1 MTASVALTVQASGQ
15 LATVTLSNP
24 GKQNAISVAMWQE
37 LRRVFLALQ
46 FEPGL
51 RCIVLRGADGHFA
64 AGADISEFAGFRFEE
79 PSLRHYHEQIIAPA
93 LDAIWQCD
101 VPIIAAIEGSC
112 VGGGL
117 EIAACCDL
125 RIATS
130 DASFGAPIAK
140 LGFAMAPLELH
151 AVVRA
156 VGFANARELL
166 LFGGLWTAQQALDR
180 GLLAAVVNATEL
192 IADIDN
198 RKSQVLKLSAQS
210 LRLNKQTLRAF
221 SQAQLPPS
229 TALAL
234 SADAA
239 TFAYAAT
246 ADHREGIA
254 AFLAKRAPKFS

>member
-1 MTASVALTVQASGQ
+1 MAGSVDLSYTANGQ
-15 LATVTLSNP
+15 LARVTLANP
-24 GKQNAISVAMWQE
+24 GKQNAISVAMWQK

-64 AGADISEFAGFRFEE
+64 AGADISEFADFRFEE

-125 RIATS
+125 RIGTS
-130 DASFGAPIAK
+130 CASFGAPIAK
-140 LGFAMAPLELH
+140 LGFAIAPLELH
-151 AVVRA
+151 AVMRV
-156 VGFANARELL
+156 VGLTNARELL

-180 GLLAAVVNATEL
+180 GLLASVVKDIEL

-198 RKSQVLKLSAQS
+198 RQSQVLKLSAQS
-210 LRLNKQTLRAF
+210 LRANKRTLRAL

-229 TALAL
+229 AAQAL
-234 SADAA
+234 SEDAA
-239 TFAYAAT
+239 TFAYASSH
-246 ADHREGIA
+246 DHHEGIS
-254 AFLAKRAPKFS
+254 AFLEKRAPQFS